1 MDSLSLKQIR
11 CTAERL
17 VPYIDPTPLLRSY
30 DQRVIDATGSD
41 ELTLKLEF
49 LQRTGSFKDQ

>member
-17 VPYIDPTPLLRSY
+17 VPYIDPTPLLRCC
-30 DQRVIDATGSD
+30 DRRVIDAIGSD

-49 LQRTGSFKDQ
+49 LQRTGSF